1 MPTGLA
7 AARGL
12 EPADAVFSGGEIFNP
27 FACAWERVDFA
38 VKDGYVVGIGE
49 YEGEQEYDLS
59 GAFVVPGLI
68 DAHVHVESSLLA
80 PAEYARLV
88 LSHGTTT
95 VIADPHE
102 IANVC
107 GAPGIDYM
115 LDEGTRTPLDILV
128 MLPSCVPATPLDVG
142 GAVLT
147 AADLARFR
155 GREGVIGLAEVMNV
169 PGVLAGDEDLRA
181 KMDLFPVIDGH
192 APFLSG
198 KDLNAYIYAG
208 ARSDHECTTLAEAR
222 EKLLRGM
229 YVMIREGSTEHNL
242 RDLLPLANAC
252 TAPRCCFATDDR
264 HADMLAG
271 KGHIDDCIKKAVAYG
286 LEVEQALRMATLSA
300 AERFGLHDRGAL
312 APGMLADFCV
322 VDDPGRF
329 EILQTFKRGVEVVDP
344 GYRSPACPAAP
355 LHARVPEPRDILLT
369 GRGEARVIGIVPGQ
383 ITTRDLRCSVD
394 AADIPD
400 TDRDILKAVVTDRY
414 RASGSGVGLVHGF
427 GLEVGAIAGSVS
439 HDSHNIV
446 AVGVDDADIVRA
458 VGEVVRL
465 GGGLAVVSSER
476 RAGGPDLEKT
486 RSVSSADVTALPLEC
501 AGLMSAL
508 PYDEVVRRLAALE
521 EHARRLGAIA
531 NPFMYLSFLALT
543 VIPEIRVT
551 ERGVFD
557 VGAFSDVP
565 LFGE

>member
-1 MPTGLA
+1 M
-7 AARGL
+7 
-12 EPADAVFSGGEIFNP
+12 
-27 FACAWERVDFA
+27 
-38 VKDGYVVGIGE
+38 KDGRIVGIGE
-49 YEGEQEYDLS
+49 YEGKREHDLS
-59 GAFVVPGLI
+59 GAYVVPGLI
-68 DAHVHVESSLLA
+68 DAHVHIESSLLA

-88 LSHGTTT
+88 LAHGTTT

-115 LDEGTRTPLDILV
+115 LAEGARTPLDVLV
-128 MLPSCVPATPLDVG
+128 MFPSCVPATPFDKG

-155 GREGVIGLAEVMNV
+155 GREGVVGLAEVMNV
-169 PGVLAGDEDLRA
+169 PGVLFGDEDLRA
-181 KMDLFPVIDGH
+181 KMDLFEVIDGH

-208 ARSDHECTTLAEAR
+208 VQSDHECTALPEAR

-229 YVMIREGSTEHNL
+229 YVMIREGSTERNL
-242 RDLLPLANAC
+242 RDLLPLVDAC

-264 HADMLAG
+264 HADMLARE
-271 KGHIDDCIKKAVAYG
+271 GHIDDCIRKAVACG

-300 AERFGLHDRGAL
+300 AGRFGLHDRGVL
-312 APGMLADFCV
+312 APGRLADFCV
-322 VDDPGRF
+322 VDDPDRF
-329 EILQTFKRGVEVVDP
+329 RVLQTFKRGAEVIDA
-344 GYRSPACPAAP
+344 GYLPPACPASP
-355 LHARVPEPRDILLT
+355 MHVRVPEPGDIRLA

-383 ITTRDLRCSVD
+383 ITTREMRCSVD
-394 AADIPD
+394 AAGIPD
-400 TDRDILKAVVTDRY
+400 LDRDILKAVVTDRY
-414 RASGSGVGLVHGF
+414 RATGSGVGLVHGF
-427 GLEVGAIAGSVS
+427 HLQEGAIAGSVS

-446 AVGVDDADIVRA
+446 AVGAGDADILRA
-458 VGEVVRL
+458 VAEVVRL
-465 GGGLAVVSSER
+465 GGGLAVVSGS
-476 RAGGPDLEKT
+476 
-486 RSVSSADVTALPLEC
+486 DVTALPLEC

-557 VGAFSDVP
+557 VGAFADVP
-565 LFGE
+565 LFEE

>member
-1 MPTGLA
+1 M
-7 AARGL
+7 
-12 EPADAVFSGGEIFNP
+12 
-27 FACAWERVDFA
+27 
-38 VKDGYVVGIGE
+38 KDGYVVGLGD
-49 YEGEQEYDLS
+49 YQGRREYDLS

-68 DAHVHVESSLLA
+68 DAHVHIESSLLA

-88 LSHGTTT
+88 LAHGTTT

-107 GAPGIDYM
+107 GAPGIEY
-115 LDEGTRTPLDILV
+115 LLAEGMETPLDILV
-128 MLPSCVPATPLDVG
+128 MLPSCVPATPLDAG
-142 GAVLT
+142 GAVLA

-181 KMDLFPVIDGH
+181 KMDLFEVIDGH

-208 ARSDHECTTLAEAR
+208 VQSDHECTTFAEAR

-229 YVMIREGSTEHNL
+229 YIMIREGSTEHNL
-242 RDLLPLANAC
+242 RDLLPLVNAC

-271 KGHIDDCIKKAVAYG
+271 EGHIDDCVRKAVACG

-300 AERFGLHDRGAL
+300 AGRFGLHDRGAL
-312 APGMLADFCV
+312 APGRLADFCV
-322 VDDPGRF
+322 VEDPGRF
-329 EILQTFKRGVEVVDP
+329 KVLRTFKRGVEVADA
-344 GYRSPACPAAP
+344 GYRQPACPAAP
-355 LHARVPEPRDILLT
+355 LHARVPEPRDIRVA

-383 ITTRDLRCSVD
+383 IATRDLRYSVD
-394 AADIPD
+394 GADIPD
-400 TDRDILKAVVTDRY
+400 VGRDILKAVVTDRY

-427 GLEVGAIAGSVS
+427 GLQEGALAGSVS

-446 AVGVDDADIVRA
+446 AVGVGDADIVRA

-465 GGGLAVVSSER
+465 GGGLAVVS
-476 RAGGPDLEKT
+476 GD
-486 RSVSSADVTALPLEC
+486 DVTALPLEC

-508 PYDEVVRRLAALE
+508 PHDEVVRRLMALE
-521 EHARRLGAIA
+521 EHARRLGAIE

-543 VIPEIRVT
+543 VIPEVRVT

-565 LFGE
+565 LFCE

>member
-1 MPTGLA
+1 MIPAGLA

-12 EPADAVFSGGEIFNP
+12 EPADAVFSGAEVFNP

-38 VKDGYVVGIGE
+38 VKDGYVVGLGD
-49 YEGEQEYDLS
+49 YQGKREYDFS
-59 GAFVVPGLI
+59 GAYVVPGLI
-68 DAHVHVESSLLA
+68 DAHVHIESSLLA

-88 LSHGTTT
+88 LRHGTTT

-107 GAPGIDYM
+107 GVPGIEYM
-115 LDEGTRTPLDILV
+115 
-128 MLPSCVPATPLDVG
+128 
-142 GAVLT
+142 
-147 AADLARFR
+147 
-155 GREGVIGLAEVMNV
+155 LAEVMNV

-181 KMDLFPVIDGH
+181 KMDLFEVIDGH
-192 APFLSG
+192 APFLAG

-208 ARSDHECTTLAEAR
+208 VRSDHECTTLSEAR

-242 RDLLPLANAC
+242 RDLLPLVNAC

-271 KGHIDDCIKKAVAYG
+271 EGHIDDCVRIAVACG
-286 LEVEQALRMATLSA
+286 LEVELALRMATLSA
-300 AERFGLHDRGAL
+300 AGRFGLHDRGAL
-312 APGMLADFCV
+312 APGRLADFCV
-322 VDDPGRF
+322 VDDPDRF
-329 EILQTFKRGVEVVDP
+329 RVLRTFKRGVEVIDP
-344 GYRSPACPAAP
+344 GYREPACPAAP
-355 LHARVPEPRDILLT
+355 LHARVPEPRDIRLT

-383 ITTRDLRCSVD
+383 ITTRDLRFPVD
-394 AADIPD
+394 AAGIPD
-400 TDRDILKAVVTDRY
+400 LGRDILKAVVTDRY
-414 RASGSGVGLVHGF
+414 RAGGSGVGLVHGF
-427 GLEVGAIAGSVS
+427 GLQEGALAGSVS

-446 AVGVDDADIVRA
+446 AVGVSDADIVRA
-458 VGEVVRL
+458 IGEVVRL
-465 GGGLAVVSSER
+465 GGGLAVVS
-476 RAGGPDLEKT
+476 GD
-486 RSVSSADVTALPLEC
+486 DVTALPLEC

-508 PYDEVVRRLAALE
+508 PHDEVVRRLAALE

-543 VIPEIRVT
+543 VIPEVRVT

>member
-1 MPTGLA
+1 
-7 AARGL
+7 
-12 EPADAVFSGGEIFNP
+12 
-27 FACAWERVDFA
+27 
-38 VKDGYVVGIGE
+38 VKDGCVVGLGE
-49 YEGEQEYDLS
+49 YEGEQEYDFS
-59 GAFVVPGLI
+59 GAYVVPGLI
-68 DAHVHVESSLLA
+68 DAHVHIESSLLA

-107 GAPGIDYM
+107 GAPGIEYM
-115 LDEGTRTPLDILV
+115 LAEGARTPLDILV
-128 MLPSCVPATPLDVG
+128 MLPSSVPATPLDAG

-147 AADLARFR
+147 SADLARFR

-181 KMDLFPVIDGH
+181 KMDLFGVIDGH

-208 ARSDHECTTLAEAR
+208 AGSDHECTTLAEAR

-229 YVMIREGSTEHNL
+229 YIMVREGSTEKNL
-242 RDLLPLANAC
+242 RDLLPLVDAC

-271 KGHIDDCIKKAVAYG
+271 EGHIDDCIRKAVASG
-286 LEVEQALRMATLSA
+286 LKVELALRMATLSA

-312 APGMLADFCV
+312 VPGRLADFCV
-322 VDDPGRF
+322 VDPDRF
-329 EILQTFKRGVEVVDP
+329 RVLRTFKRGVEVVDP
-344 GYRSPACPAAP
+344 GYQEPACPTAP
-355 LHARVPEPRDILLT
+355 LHARVPEPRDIRLA
-369 GRGEARVIGIVPGQ
+369 GRGEARVIGIVPCQ
-383 ITTRDLRCSVD
+383 ITTRLLRCPVD
-394 AADIPD
+394 AAEIPD
-400 TDRDILKAVVTDRY
+400 TGRDILKVVVTDRY

-427 GLEVGAIAGSVS
+427 HLQEGAIAGSVS

-446 AVGVDDADIVRA
+446 AVGVGDADIARA

-465 GGGLAVVSSER
+465 GGGLAVVSGS
-476 RAGGPDLEKT
+476 G
-486 RSVSSADVTALPLEC
+486 VTTLPLEC

-521 EHARRLGAIA
+521 EHARRLGAIE

-543 VIPEIRVT
+543 VIPEVRVT

-557 VGAFSDVP
+557 VGAFADVP
-565 LFGE
+565 LFSE

>member
-1 MPTGLA
+1 V
-7 AARGL
+7 ARGL
-12 EPADAVFSGGEIFNP
+12 EPADAVFSGAEVFNP
-27 FACAWERVDFA
+27 FACSWERVDFA
-38 VKDGYVVGIGE
+38 VKGGRIVGFGD
-49 YEGEQEYDLS
+49 YRGAQEYDLS
-59 GAFVVPGLI
+59 GAYVVPGLI
-68 DAHVHVESSLLA
+68 DAHVHIESSLLA
-80 PAEYARLV
+80 PSEYARLV

-115 LDEGTRTPLDILV
+115 LAEGARTPLDILV
-128 MLPSCVPATPLDVG
+128 MLPSCVPATPFDAG

-155 GREGVIGLAEVMNV
+155 GRERIVGLAEVMNV
-169 PGVLAGDEDLRA
+169 PGVLSGDEDLQA
-181 KMDLFPVIDGH
+181 KMDLFEVVDGH

-208 ARSDHECTTLAEAR
+208 VQSDHECTTLPEAR

-229 YVMIREGSTEHNL
+229 YIMIREGSTERNL
-242 RDLLPLANAC
+242 RDLLPLVDAC

-271 KGHIDDCIKKAVAYG
+271 EGHIDDCIRKAVAYG

-300 AERFGLHDRGAL
+300 AGRFGLHDRGAL
-312 APGMLADFCV
+312 APGRVADFCV
-322 VDDPGRF
+322 VDDPDRF
-329 EILQTFKRGVEVVDP
+329 RVLQTFKRGVEVVDA
-344 GYRSPACPAAP
+344 GYRRPACPASP
-355 LHARVPEPRDILLT
+355 MHVRVPEPGDIRIT

-383 ITTRDLRCSVD
+383 ITTRDLRCPVD
-394 AADIPD
+394 AAAIPD
-400 TDRDILKAVVTDRY
+400 FDRDILKAVVTDRY
-414 RASGSGVGLVHGF
+414 REKGSGVGLVKGF
-427 GLEVGAIAGSVS
+427 GLKEGAIAGSVS

-446 AVGVDDADIVRA
+446 AVGVSDADIVRA
-458 VGEVVRL
+458 VAEVVRL
-465 GGGLAVVSSER
+465 GGGLTVVSGSE
-476 RAGGPDLEKT
+476 
-486 RSVSSADVTALPLEC
+486 VTALPLEC

-508 PYDEVVRRLAALE
+508 PYDEVVSRLAALE
-521 EHARRLGAIA
+521 EHARRLGSIE

-543 VIPEIRVT
+543 VIPDLRVT

-557 VGAFSDVP
+557 VRAFADVS
-565 LFGE
+565 LFCE

>member
-1 MPTGLA
+1 MAAGLA

-12 EPADAVFSGGEIFNP
+12 EPADAVFSGAEVFNP
-27 FACAWERVDFA
+27 FACSWERTDFA
-38 VKDGYVVGIGE
+38 VKGGRVVGFGD
-49 YEGEQEYDLS
+49 YRGTREYDLS
-59 GAFVVPGLI
+59 GTYVVPGLI
-68 DAHVHVESSLLA
+68 DAHVHIESSLLA

-88 LSHGTTT
+88 LAHGTTT

-115 LDEGTRTPLDILV
+115 LAEGARTPLDILV
-128 MLPSCVPATPLDVG
+128 MLPSCVPATPFDAG

-155 GREGVIGLAEVMNV
+155 GREGVVGLAEVMNV
-169 PGVLAGDEDLRA
+169 PGVLFGDEDLRA
-181 KMDLFPVIDGH
+181 KVDLFEVIDGH

-208 ARSDHECTTLAEAR
+208 VQSDHECTTLPEAR

-229 YVMIREGSTEHNL
+229 YVMIREGSTERNL
-242 RDLLPLANAC
+242 RDLLPLVDAC

-271 KGHIDDCIKKAVAYG
+271 EGHIDDCVRKAVAGG

-300 AERFGLHDRGAL
+300 AGRFGLHDRGAL
-312 APGMLADFCV
+312 APGRLADFCV
-322 VDDPGRF
+322 VDDPDRF
-329 EILQTFKRGVEVVDP
+329 RVLKTFKRGAEVIDA
-344 GYRSPACPAAP
+344 GYRRPACPAAP
-355 LHARVPEPRDILLT
+355 MHARVPEPGDIRIT

-383 ITTRDLRCSVD
+383 ITTRDMRCSVD
-394 AADIPD
+394 AAGIPD
-400 TDRDILKAVVTDRY
+400 LGRDILKAVVTDRY

-427 GLEVGAIAGSVS
+427 HLQEGAIAGSVS

-446 AVGVDDADIVRA
+446 AVGAGDADIVRA
-458 VGEVVRL
+458 VAEVVRL
-465 GGGLAVVSSER
+465 GGGLAVVSN
-476 RAGGPDLEKT
+476 G
-486 RSVSSADVTALPLEC
+486 DVTALPLEC

-508 PYDEVVRRLAALE
+508 PYGEVVQRLAALE
-521 EHARRLGAIA
+521 EHARRLGAIE

-543 VIPEIRVT
+543 VIPEVRVT

-557 VGAFSDVP
+557 VGAFTDVP
-565 LFGE
+565 LFEE